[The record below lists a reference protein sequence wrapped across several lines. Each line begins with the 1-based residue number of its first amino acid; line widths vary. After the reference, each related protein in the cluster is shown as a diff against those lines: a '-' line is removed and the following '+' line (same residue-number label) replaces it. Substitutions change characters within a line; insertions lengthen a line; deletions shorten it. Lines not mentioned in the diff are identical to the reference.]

1 MAEIC
6 NNPKQRGFV
15 LATSLFIMLLLLSLG
30 LYVASFTLTELRIS
44 QSQASSVQTYYLAEA
59 GIAEAIWKIKNDNTW
74 KDGFEGSETWSVDY
88 TRNSALYPNGSYRIQ
103 INNNAVA
110 KGDIIVTAYLN
121 LSSGGTAQRV
131 VKTNVYKALGI
142 SAIGQNGEYAD
153 GNIDMSGTVLNVF
166 NGGFFSNNNIIVNYW
181 SVISATGDVGAVGNV
196 VLNQS
201 SHIVASSTSA
211 HNYPP
216 APDPIPMPSISFDNA
231 GDPNSYKALADN
243 IYTERQFEDLLW
255 DNRGGTLTL
264 DGVTYVTGDIDI
276 KGGVDLTVNGI
287 LVADGNITLGENTHF
302 CCWGISCGRSDVT
315 INRVGST
322 TPAGLLS
329 KGNVTFELCL
339 DEFNGQGLVYA
350 NDKIN
355 ILSLPRRIDVTG
367 GLVARKLTLTS
378 LWQGVNIT
386 YDNSIVNYTLG
397 DPEFSPIV
405 TVEHWEEE
413 Y

>member
-1 MAEIC
+1 MVEIC
-6 NNPKQRGFV
+6 NNSKQRGFV

-74 KDGFEGSETWSVDY
+74 KDGFEGSESWSVDY

-103 INNNAVA
+103 ISNNAVA
-110 KGDIIVTAYLN
+110 KGDIVVTAYLN

-131 VKTNVYKALGI
+131 VKTSIYKALGI

-153 GNIDMSGTVLNVF
+153 GNIDMSGTVLNVY
-166 NGGFFSNNNIIVNYW
+166 NGGFFSNNNIIANYW
-181 SVISATGDVGAVGNV
+181 SVISATGDVGAVGNI
-196 VLNQS
+196 VLHNS
-201 SHIVASSTSA
+201 SHIVASSTQA
-211 HNYPP
+211 QNYPP
-216 APDPIPMPSISFDNA
+216 APGPIPMPSVSFDNT
-231 GDPNSYKALADN
+231 GDPQSYKALADN
-243 IYTERQFEDLLW
+243 IYTENQFEDLLW

-264 DGVTYVTGDIDI
+264 DGITYVTGDVEI
-276 KGGVDLTVNGI
+276 KGSIDLTINGT
-287 LVADGNITLGENTHF
+287 LVADGNITLGESTHF
-302 CCWGISCGRSDVT
+302 CCWGISCGRSDIT
-315 INRVGST
+315 INRVGTT
-322 TPAGLLS
+322 TPSGLLS
-329 KGNVTFELCL
+329 KGNVNFELCL
-339 DEFNGQGLVYA
+339 DDFDGDGLVYA

-355 ILSLPRRIDVTG
+355 ILSLPLRIDVTG

>member
-1 MAEIC
+1 MAGTCDIK
-6 NNPKQRGFV
+6 KQRGFV

-59 GIAEAIWKIKNDNTW
+59 GIAEAIWKIKNDNSW
-74 KDGFEGSETWSVDY
+74 KTGFEGSENWSVDY

-121 LSSGGTAQRV
+121 LSGGGTAQRV
-131 VKTNVYKALGI
+131 VKTSVYKALGI

-153 GNIDMSGTVLNVF
+153 GNIDMSGTALNVY

-201 SHIVASSTSA
+201 SHIVASSTRA

-243 IYTERQFEDLLW
+243 IYTKKQFEDLLW
-255 DNRGGTLTL
+255 SKQGSTLTL
-264 DGVTYVTGDIDI
+264 DGITYVTGDVDI
-276 KGGVDLTVNGI
+276 KGSVDLTINGV
-287 LVADGNITLGENTHF
+287 LVADGNITLGENTLL

-315 INRVGST
+315 INRISST
-322 TPAGLLS
+322 TPSGLLS
-329 KGNVTFELCL
+329 KGNINFELCL
-339 DEFNGQGLVYA
+339 DEFDGEGLVYA

-355 ILSLPRRIDVTG
+355 ILSLPRRIDVVG
-367 GLVARKLTLTS
+367 GLVARKVTLTS